1 MTPSHLSVVTSDY
14 QESPSSRA
22 KRLLAEAKAAA
33 LEHTAA
39 LEGALEAV
47 ASLSTEVSE
56 GGDAYPVGV
65 RELSRQLKDDT
76 VSRLQTLNAILN
88 RSVAAKA

>member
-1 MTPSHLSVVTSDY
+1 MNPSHLSVVSPAP
-14 QESPSSRA
+14 ESHSLRA

-47 ASLSTEVSE
+47 AALAAEVSE

-65 RELSRQLKDDT
+65 RELSRQLSDDV
-76 VSRLQTLNAILN
+76 VSRLQTLNTILN
-88 RSVAAKA
+88 RNSAAKA

>member
-1 MTPSHLSVVTSDY
+1 MTPSHLNVVTPAF
-14 QESPSSRA
+14 QETPSSRA

-39 LEGALEAV
+39 LEQALEAV
-47 ASLSTEVSE
+47 AMLSAEIAE

-65 RELSRQLKDDT
+65 RELSRQLSDES
-76 VSRLQTLNAILN
+76 VSRLQTLNAIVN
-88 RSVAAKA
+88 RTA

>member
-1 MTPSHLSVVTSDY
+1 MNPSHLTVVSPTF

-22 KRLLAEAKAAA
+22 KRLMAEARSAAS
-33 LEHTAA
+33 EHVSA

-47 ASLSTEVSE
+47 ASLAADVSE

-65 RELSRQLKDDT
+65 RELARQLADET
-76 VSRLQTLNAILN
+76 TSRLQTLNAIL
-88 RSVAAKA
+88 SKAG

>member
-1 MTPSHLSVVTSDY
+1 MTPSHLNVVTPSFH
-14 QESPSSRA
+14 ETPSSRA

-39 LEGALEAV
+39 LEQALEAV
-47 ASLSTEVSE
+47 ASLSAEISE

-65 RELSRQLKDDT
+65 RELSRQLSDES
-76 VSRLQTLNAILN
+76 VSRLQTLSAIVN
-88 RSVAAKA
+88 RTA

>member
-1 MTPSHLSVVTSDY
+1 MTPSHLNVVTPSF
-14 QESPSSRA
+14 QETPSSRA

-39 LEGALEAV
+39 LEQALEAV
-47 ASLSTEVSE
+47 ASLSAEISE

-65 RELSRQLKDDT
+65 RELSRQLSDES
-76 VSRLQTLNAILN
+76 VSRLQTLSAIVN
-88 RSVAAKA
+88 RTA